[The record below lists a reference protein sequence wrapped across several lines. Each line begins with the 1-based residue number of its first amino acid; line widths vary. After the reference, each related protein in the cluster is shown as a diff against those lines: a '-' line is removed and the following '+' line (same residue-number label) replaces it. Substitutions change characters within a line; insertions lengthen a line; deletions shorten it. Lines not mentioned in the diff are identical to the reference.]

1 MVNNNPKI
9 SLSKILEQLIE
20 NNKKLGSNSIPTLH
34 LYVEES
40 TRNIV
45 KEKAPAASS
54 LLDELIN
61 RLREKFYDPKSNSEP
76 KPYGQLFASKILLSI
91 EEYVETYIHSEDPER
106 EWKVYRLINGLNYL
120 LEGNVLN
127 DIYET
132 FMAILKGKFED
143 PYESPIERY
152 ERYYKHLNPISK
164 FPYQSFRE
172 QLSKIM
178 NEQANEYIRRGII
191 ALMSVPSLG
200 ILTEKNKLESLLKSI
215 KK

>member
-1 MVNNNPKI
+1 MVDDYPKI
-9 SLSKILEQLIE
+9 NLSEIVEQLIE
-20 NNKKLGSNSIPTLH
+20 NNKKLGSNIIPTLH

-40 TRNIV
+40 TSNIV
-45 KEKAPAASS
+45 KERAPAASS

-61 RLREKFYDPKSNSEP
+61 KLRKEFYDPKSNSEP
-76 KPYGQLFASKILLSI
+76 KPYGQLFASKILSNI
-91 EEYVETYIHSEDPER
+91 GEYVKTYIHLEDPEL
-106 EWKVYRLINGLNYL
+106 EWKVYRLIDGLEYL
-120 LEGNVLN
+120 LKDNALN

-143 PYESPIERY
+143 PYESPMERY
-152 ERYYKHLNPISK
+152 ERYYKHLHPISK

-172 QLSKIM
+172 QLSKIIK
-178 NEQANEYIRRGII
+178 EQASEYIRRGII